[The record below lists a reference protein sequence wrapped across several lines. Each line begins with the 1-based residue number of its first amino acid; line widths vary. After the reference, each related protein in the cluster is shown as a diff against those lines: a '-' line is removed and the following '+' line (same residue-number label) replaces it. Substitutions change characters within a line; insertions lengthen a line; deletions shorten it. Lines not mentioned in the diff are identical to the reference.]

1 MRDPMRLKI
10 AHSTR
15 YDYGQPVPYGLQQ
28 LRLKPDSGSTQ
39 TIIKWDVSLEGA
51 KREAAFRDQHGN
63 QVELVSIEP
72 GATAIDITSV
82 GEIETRDTAGIVGPH
97 DGVAPLWLYRQQTHR
112 TRPGPATTALIQAFP
127 DPDRN
132 AVQRLHALTRYIGER
147 VIYDTSATHSETT
160 AESAVITGRGVCQDH
175 THIFI
180 GIARALGF
188 PARYV
193 SGYLMMDDRDDQD
206 ASHAWAEAFVDDL
219 GWVGFDVSN
228 KISPDERYVRMA
240 TGQDYGEAAPISG
253 FVFGGG
259 KESMIVTLQVQQ

>member
-10 AHSTR
+10 SHSTR

-28 LRLKPDSGSTQ
+28 LRLTPDTGSTQ
-39 TIIKWDVSLEGA
+39 TIINWAVGLEGA
-51 KREAAFRDQHGN
+51 KREAVFRDQHGN
-63 QVELVSIEP
+63 QVELVSVEP
-72 GATAIDITSV
+72 GATAINITSV
-82 GEIETRDTAGIVGPH
+82 GEIETRDTAGIIGRH
-97 DGVAPLWLYRQQTHR
+97 EGNAPLWMYGQQTDR
-112 TRPGPATTALIQAFP
+112 TRPGAAMTKLIHAFP
-127 DPDRN
+127 DHEQN
-132 AVQRLHALTRYIGER
+132 AVQRLHALTRYIGEK
-147 VIYDTSATHSETT
+147 VIYDTAATHSETT
-160 AESAVITGRGVCQDH
+160 AEGAVKTGRGVCQDH

-180 GIARALGF
+180 GMARALGF

-193 SGYLMMDDRDDQD
+193 SGYLMMDDRDQQD

-228 KISPDERYVRMA
+228 KISPDDRYVRMA